1 MQASDA
7 REKILD
13 AAETLFANRGYAA
26 VTLRD
31 IAAPLGLKHS
41 SLYHHFPEGKE
52 TLFAEVL
59 ERNIRRH
66 GQGLAAA
73 MASSDGS
80 LRGKLRGIAAWLLSQ
95 PPMDL
100 LRIVESDLKVLPR
113 KEAERIGGLVY
124 AEIILRIRS
133 AFEDAIRGG
142 EVGDCDPGLLGGSV
156 LGFFESLHTAPERDV
171 GRNRV
176 DMAHALIEI
185 ILKGI
190 DYKERKLTR

>member
-1 MQASDA
+1 MQASDS

-13 AAETLFANRGYAA
+13 TAESLFANRGYSA
-26 VTLRD
+26 VALRD
-31 IAAPLGLKHS
+31 IASPMCLKHP
-41 SLYHHFPEGKE
+41 SLYHHFPGGKE
-52 TLFAEVL
+52 ELFAEVL
-59 ERNIRRH
+59 ERNIKRH
-66 GQGLAAA
+66 GRGLALAID
-73 MASSDGS
+73 SSDGS

-100 LRIVESDLKVLPR
+100 LRMVESDLKTLPR

-142 EVGDCDPGLLGGSV
+142 EVDDCDPGLLGESV
-156 LGFFESLHTAPERDV
+156 LGFFESLHTAPEREV
-171 GRNRV
+171 GRTRV
-176 DMAHALIEI
+176 DMANALIEI

-190 DYKERKLTR
+190 GYKERKPAR